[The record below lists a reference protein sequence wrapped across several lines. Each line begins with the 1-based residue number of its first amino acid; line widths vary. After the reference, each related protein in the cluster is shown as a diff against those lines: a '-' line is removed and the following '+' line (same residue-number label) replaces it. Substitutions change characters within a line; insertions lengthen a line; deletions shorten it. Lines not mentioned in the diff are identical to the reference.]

1 MVSEIQFTNCKIFKE
16 KQSLKLKPIT
26 ILLGKNNS
34 GKSAVAKLP
43 LLVGHL
49 LNGELLNWKI
59 KVGSDSKNSV
69 ELGSG
74 FKDLVYNRS
83 EIGALALF
91 FIKGDSKI
99 ECIFNQKDGILELKV
114 NEQLIELEGGFPL
127 GIIRN
132 AEIKKLDLKFN
143 YDYIGAIRISPE
155 SDYQNSVEEYD
166 KIGIDGQNAYP
177 ILIKDFLS
185 DKILLDKVSAWYSDK
200 FEGWGIEIKKIES
213 SEIKYEVVLENG
225 LSSINIKQ
233 TGQGIHQ
240 VLPLIVRS
248 YMLETEPTLI
258 VVEEPETHLHP
269 AAHGDLAQRF
279 VDSVIED
286 SNKKYLIETHS
297 QNFVLRIR
305 RLIAEGHISHDE
317 FALYFTEYDQNTR
330 SSSLKEIEIDGKGNI
345 LNDDW
350 PKGIFSEASVEVRG
364 ILNAQMEYST
374 SDD

>member
-1 MVSEIQFTNCKIFKE
+1 MVSEIQFTNYKIFKE
-16 KQSLKLKPIT
+16 KQSLKLKPVT

-43 LLVGHL
+43 LLIGNLLKNEPISLKIRVGT
-49 LNGELLNWKI
+49 
-59 KVGSDSKNSV
+59 DSRNSV
-69 ELGSG
+69 ELGSA
-74 FKDLVYNRS
+74 FKDLVYNRN
-83 EIGALALF
+83 EIGILTLSM
-91 FIKGDSKI
+91 IVDTERI
-99 ECIFNQKDGILELKV
+99 DCLFNQRDVLFELKLNGSSIDLG
-114 NEQLIELEGGFPL
+114 NEHYMTIPS
-127 GIIRN
+127 
-132 AEIKKLDLKFN
+132 KKLDLSNFRFN
-143 YDYIGAIRISPE
+143 CDYIGAIRVSPDG
-155 SDYQNSVEEYD
+155 DYQNSAEKFD
-166 KIGIDGQNAYP
+166 KIGINGQNAYL
-177 ILIKDFLS
+177 ILIQDFENDSELIN
-185 DKILLDKVSAWYSDK
+185 KISRWYSEK
-200 FEGWGIEIKKIES
+200 FEGWSISIKKIES

-248 YMLETEPTLI
+248 YMPETEPTLI

-279 VDSVIED
+279 VESVLED
-286 SNKKYLIETHS
+286 KNKKYLIETHS

-305 RLIAEGHISHDE
+305 RLIAEGRISHDD

-330 SSSLKEIEIDGKGNI
+330 SSCLKEIEIDGKGNI

>member
-1 MVSEIQFTNCKIFKE
+1 MVSEIQFTNYKIFKE

-43 LLVGHL
+43 LLIGNL
-49 LNGELLNWKI
+49 LKNEPINWKI
-59 KVGSDSKNSV
+59 RIGSDSKNSV

-74 FKDLVYNRS
+74 NKDLVYNRS
-83 EIGALALF
+83 EIGILTLSMIA
-91 FIKGDSKI
+91 DEEKI
-99 ECIFNQKDGILELKV
+99 DYSFNQKFGLLDIIHNGAF
-114 NEQLIELEGGFPL
+114 IEL
-127 GIIRN
+127 N
-132 AEIKKLDLKFN
+132 NHADLTIPIEEKNLLNFKFN
-143 YDYIGAIRISPE
+143 CDYIGAIRVSPDG
-155 SDYQNSVEEYD
+155 DYQNSAEKFD
-166 KIGIDGQNAYP
+166 KIGINGQNAYP
-177 ILIKDFLS
+177 ILIQDFENDSELIN
-185 DKILLDKVSAWYSDK
+185 KISRWYSDK

-269 AAHGDLAQRF
+269 ASHGDLAQRF
-279 VDSVIED
+279 VDSVLED

-305 RLIAEGHISHDE
+305 RLISEKQIKPSDVAIYYADYNKDSK
-317 FALYFTEYDQNTR
+317 
-330 SSSLKEIEIDGKGNI
+330 SSNLSFIEIDENGN
-345 LNDDW
+345 LPNDDW
-350 PKGIFSEASVEVRG
+350 PTGVFSEASIEVRG
-364 ILNAQMEYST
+364 ILNAQMKYS
-374 SDD
+374 SVDD